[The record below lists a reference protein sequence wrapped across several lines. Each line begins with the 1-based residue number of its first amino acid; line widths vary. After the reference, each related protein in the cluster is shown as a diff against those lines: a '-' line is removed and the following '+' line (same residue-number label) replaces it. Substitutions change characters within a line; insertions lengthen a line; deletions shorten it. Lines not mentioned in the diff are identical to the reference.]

1 MVVQCGGEVSNEKNL
16 EIPVV
21 VSSRRSSARIKQLKI
36 QAEEKKVSRLR
47 ALDDSRSPTP
57 AVKKTKR
64 SGNKRKRDN
73 HVKNAQHSTQETSN
87 GGTEDNAA
95 DLKAVVKDEILNQK
109 SSSALVTE
117 TLRIFNKYY
126 LHFVQVA
133 KFELPTRFHPHFL
146 SEYICIIYFFV
157 RNNSPMSFN
166 HFFTKLPPLLIK
178 SLSILSHSYHFPRFK
193 GFINLSE
200 REFWALFLYTTLF
213 MIGRR

>member
-1 MVVQCGGEVSNEKNL
+1 MVVQCGGEVSNEKNI

-21 VSSRRSSARIKQLKI
+21 VSGRRSSARIKQLKI

-57 AVKKTKR
+57 AVEKTKR

-87 GGTEDNAA
+87 GDTEDNAA
-95 DLKAVVKDEILNQK
+95 DLKAVIKDEILNQK

-117 TLRIFNKYY
+117 TLRIFNKHY

-133 KFELPTRFHPHFL
+133 KFELPSRFHHHFL
-146 SEYICIIYFFV
+146 SEYIYLYILYFFV

-178 SLSILSHSYHFPRFK
+178 TSSILSHSYHFPRFK
-193 GFINLSE
+193 GFYQFI
-200 REFWALFLYTTLF
+200 
-213 MIGRR
+213 